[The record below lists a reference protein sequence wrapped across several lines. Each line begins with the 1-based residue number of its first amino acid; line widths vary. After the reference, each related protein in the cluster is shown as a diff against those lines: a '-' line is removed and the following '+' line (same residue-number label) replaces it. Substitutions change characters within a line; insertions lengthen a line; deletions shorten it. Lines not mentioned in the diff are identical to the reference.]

1 MSAYPRGPEGHRA
14 RKRFGQN
21 FLVDPQAIES
31 IIAALDPQRGD
42 AVVEIGPGR
51 GALSFPLAAR
61 PAALTLVEID
71 RDLAAWL
78 RDEGQRRGLGYRVV
92 EADALQVDL
101 AALAAGRRLKV
112 VGNLPYNISTP
123 LLFHLLDASVAIDR
137 IVVMLQK
144 EVVERMAATP
154 GGRTWGRLSVMLQA
168 RCRVEP
174 LFEVPPQSFRP
185 VPAVDSAVVRLWPRA
200 DAPAGS
206 RWARLARVTRVAFSA
221 RRKQLGN
228 TLKPLFDA
236 GQLEA
241 LGIDRSRRPETLSVE
256 EYLGLADRLE
266 DQPDE
271 APAVLPGPGD

>member
-1 MSAYPRGPEGHRA
+1 MSSFPRGPEGHRA

-21 FLVDPQAIES
+21 FLVDSEA
-31 IIAALDPQRGD
+31 IAAIIGALDLGVTD

-51 GALSFPLAAR
+51 GALSFPLAAKS
-61 PAALTLVEID
+61 AALTLVEID
-71 RDLAAWL
+71 RDLAGWL
-78 RDEGQRRGLGYRVV
+78 VEERARRGLRYEVV
-92 EADALQVDL
+92 EADALGVDL
-101 AALAAGRRLKV
+101 VALAAGRRFKV

-123 LLFHLLDASVAIDR
+123 LLFRLLDASAAVER

-144 EVVERMAATP
+144 EVVERMAAVP
-154 GGRTWGRLSVMLQA
+154 GGRSWGRLSVMLQA

-185 VPAVDSAVVRLWPRA
+185 VPAVDSAVVRLWPRT
-200 DAPAGS
+200 DAPDPA

-236 GQLEA
+236 SVLEN
-241 LGIDRSRRPETLSVE
+241 LGIDRTRRPETLSVA
-256 EYLGLADRLE
+256 EYLVLADQLVE
-266 DQPDE
+266 APDE
-271 APAVLPGPGD
+271 LLLPGPAE

>member
-1 MSAYPRGPEGHRA
+1 MSGFPRGPEGHRA

-21 FLVDPQAIES
+21 FLVDPQAIDS
-31 IIAALDPQRGD
+31 IIAALDLGADD

-51 GALSFPLAAR
+51 GALSFPLAVR

-71 RDLAAWL
+71 RDLAEWL
-78 RDEGQRRGLGYRVV
+78 RVEGLRRGLRYTVV
-92 EADALQVDL
+92 EADALQVDV
-101 AALAAGRRLKV
+101 AALAAGRRLKL

-144 EVVERMAATP
+144 EVVERMAAVP
-154 GGRTWGRLSVMLQA
+154 GGRSWGRLSVMLQA

-200 DAPAGS
+200 DTPTGS
-206 RWARLARVTRVAFSA
+206 RWARLSRVTRVAFSA

-236 GQLEA
+236 TALEA
-241 LGIDRSRRPETLSVE
+241 LGIDRTRRPETLTVAE
-256 EYLGLADRLE
+256 FLALADQLPE
-266 DQPDE
+266 SAGE
-271 APAVLPGPGD
+271 LALPGPAE

>member
-1 MSAYPRGPEGHRA
+1 MTGFPRGPDGHRA

-21 FLVDPQAIES
+21 FLVDPGAIES
-31 IIAALDPQRGD
+31 IIAALDLAPGD

-51 GALSFPLAAR
+51 GALSFPLAGR
-61 PAALTLVEID
+61 GPALTLIEID

-78 RDEGQRRGLGYRVV
+78 EEERARRALAFDVL
-92 EADALQVDL
+92 EADALAVDL
-101 AALAAGRRLKV
+101 VALAAGRRFKV

-123 LLFHLLDASVAIDR
+123 LLFHLLAASTAVDR

-144 EVVERMAATP
+144 EVVERMAAVP
-154 GGRTWGRLSVMLQA
+154 GGRSWGRLSVMLQA

-174 LFEVPPQSFRP
+174 LFEVPPQAFRP

-200 DAPAGS
+200 EAPTPA
-206 RWARLARVTRVAFSA
+206 RWARLAKVTRVAFSA

-236 GQLEA
+236 GTLDA
-241 LGIDRSRRPETLSVE
+241 LGIDRTRRPETLSVA
-256 EYLGLADRLE
+256 EYLALADQL
-266 DQPDE
+266 PD
-271 APAVLPGPGD
+271 APVELALPGPTE